1 MSCNKFYMIFAS
13 CALRQIL
20 TSLTDFSAAF
30 VFPIPISIGG
40 AIVQEMI
47 TRTNVCII
55 VFIIHILMFSEK
67 SIFSHRAF
75 VWKYRCHAIVY
86 KHFRYR
92 RSFITSVNNT
102 VFHSNIC
109 KLIIK
114 TFKSS
119 AVMFVSWIYCEIDN
133 PSVFIT
139 GSFNPIG
146 KHMLM
151 FALSEPS
158 AFRICCTALNS
169 FSV

>member
-1 MSCNKFYMIFAS
+1 MIFAS

-30 VFPIPISIGG
+30 VLPIPISIGG
-40 AIVQEMI
+40 AVVQEMI

-92 RSFITSVNNT
+92 RSFITSINNT
-102 VFHSNIC
+102 VFHSNMC
-109 KLIIK
+109 KLVIK
-114 TFKSS
+114 PFKSS
-119 AVMFVSWIYCEIDN
+119 AIMLVAGIYCKIYN
-133 PSVFIT
+133 PSVFIS
-139 GSFNPIG
+139 GSFNPIC
-146 KHMLM
+146 KHMLV
-151 FALSEPS
+151 FSLSKPS
-158 AFRICCTALNS
+158 TFRICCTALDG